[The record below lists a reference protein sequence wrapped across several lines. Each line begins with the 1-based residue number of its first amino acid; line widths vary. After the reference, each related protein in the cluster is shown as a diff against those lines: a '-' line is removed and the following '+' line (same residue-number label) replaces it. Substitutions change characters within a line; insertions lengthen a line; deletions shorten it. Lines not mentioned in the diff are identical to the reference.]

1 MIMRREFALGGED
14 IAYLDSTGLNWETV
28 KEPGKMW
35 VIITGWTVPDGYTV
49 SNVNVALRIEPN
61 YPDTQIDMAYF
72 NPVLILKNG
81 KIIKAANVQEKIDGY
96 MWQRWSRHRTSQN
109 PWQPG
114 IDNIETH
121 MAQVSHW
128 IKRET

>member
-1 MIMRREFALGGED
+1 MRREFALGLED
-14 IAYLDSTGLNWETV
+14 IVYLDSTGLNWETV

-35 VIITGWTVPDGYTV
+35 VIIKGWTVPDVYTV

-72 NPVLILKNG
+72 NPALILKNG
-81 KIIKAANVQEKIDGY
+81 KTINAANIQEKIDGN